1 MPIIMKIILTYRRT
15 SRLSMRIGKDGS
27 LRVSAPYGYPTKK
40 IDSFIESHREWIAQA
55 QARHEQRVEQEND
68 FYAALPLNTPAEKK
82 AAKQR
87 LQHIIEPMLQHYS
100 QAMQVKVN
108 KLSFRASKSR
118 WGSCRKKTA
127 SINFSLYLLL
137 LPEWC
142 IEHVV
147 VHARVGPFARSQP
160 WRRILSPDGSI
171 LSSMERSPTP
181 QPFIAKTSF
190 LLNIQRYESCSQ
202 SLQSLFVG
210 LLHS

>member
-1 MPIIMKIILTYRRT
+1 MSIIMKIILTYRRT

-55 QARHEQRVEQEND
+55 QARHEQRIEQEND
-68 FYAALPLNTPAEKK
+68 FYAALPMNTPAEKR

-87 LQHIIEPMLQHYS
+87 LHQIIEPMLQHYS

-108 KLSFRASKSR
+108 KLSYRASKSR
-118 WGSCRKKTA
+118 WGSCQKKTA

-147 VHARVGPFARSQP
+147 VHELAHLREANHGAGFYRLMDQYYPRWKEARRHSRLLLKQ
-160 WRRILSPDGSI
+160 GS
-171 LSSMERSPTP
+171 R
-181 QPFIAKTSF
+181 
-190 LLNIQRYESCSQ
+190 
-202 SLQSLFVG
+202 
-210 LLHS
+210 